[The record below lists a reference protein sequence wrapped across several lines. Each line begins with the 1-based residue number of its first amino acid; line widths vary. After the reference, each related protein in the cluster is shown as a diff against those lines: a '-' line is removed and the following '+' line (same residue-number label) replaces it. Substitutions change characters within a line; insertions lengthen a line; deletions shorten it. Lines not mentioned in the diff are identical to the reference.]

1 MWILIRPP
9 GGGCRDE
16 WHHLTFDLYLEARS
30 FHLELK
36 VTAMALLRV
45 RGMLGKLLG
54 LLCFGLLGLLLISM
68 FDRTSMR
75 PLKTPKSMSG
85 KHDLARSLLETKAG
99 SNSSATAGVNNV
111 DIKQVPTK
119 IHKVGGGETFQG
131 EGRLSQGQDQSSQGQ
146 HLMRE
151 KETVLSL
158 KASSQTSNESNDAK
172 SKLTKHDVN
181 KTLRGNVNDK
191 KSVLSNRT
199 SLSVKL
205 QHGAGARRMFQ
216 YVVSSTTTS
225 SPQHIPTG
233 ERIFIFILVFL
244 KAFLILFN

>member
-1 MWILIRPP
+1 
-9 GGGCRDE
+9 
-16 WHHLTFDLYLEARS
+16 
-30 FHLELK
+30 
-36 VTAMALLRV
+36 MALLRV

-85 KHDLARSLLETKAG
+85 KHDLARSLLETKAS
-99 SNSSATAGVNNV
+99 SNSSATAGVYNV
-111 DIKQVPTK
+111 DIKQIPTR

-131 EGRLSQGQDQSSQGQ
+131 EGRLSQGQ

-158 KASSQTSNESNDAK
+158 KASSQTSNESNNAK
-172 SKLTKHDVN
+172 SKLTKHDMN
-181 KTLRGNVNDK
+181 KILRGNINDK
-191 KSVLSNRT
+191 KSALSNRT